1 MQTSAGLHR
10 KRRGGGGGSVGQKVS
25 ESSESFSV
33 VPSLEGLEGFLGL
46 RGARGPGAGPGPLPA
61 GGGRCLSRTPGDG
74 APELQ
79 GEQKGIMEARMRA
92 RQSAT
97 SLLGA
102 QARAG
107 VRPEVERQREGGGRG
122 EEGGREEEEEETWT
136 RRKQGGEAG
145 AGDKGTEQHSI
156 RVQPADVGTGNKHVL
171 IKSN

>member
-1 MQTSAGLHR
+1 M
-10 KRRGGGGGSVGQKVS
+10 
-25 ESSESFSV
+25 

-46 RGARGPGAGPGPLPA
+46 RAARGPGPGPGPFPA
-61 GGGRCLSRTPGDG
+61 GWGRCLSRAPGDG

-79 GEQKGIMEARMRA
+79 GEQKGIMVARMRA

-107 VRPEVERQREGGGRG
+107 VRPEVERQREGGGR
-122 EEGGREEEEEETWT
+122 EEEEEEKETWT